1 MPSEGMLP
9 SLLVYGL
16 INSVTLA
23 LTALGFSLTY
33 GISRVANF
41 AHGAFYVL
49 AGFAAWFFIN
59 RLHLNYYFAALLAII
74 FISCVGASI
83 YRLALIRVRGMPLLE
98 IIVTFALGTAVLE
111 ALRFFGF
118 LGSNYSLP
126 PLFRGSVNLLS
137 VPVDGQRIALVV
149 IGGTLVFVLWLLT
162 HHTRLGL
169 ALRAMAQ
176 DEQAAMMLGIDSDL
190 MATLSLAL
198 GAALVGLA
206 AILLLPLSF
215 IATES
220 GANILVSA
228 IAVCIL
234 GGIESPAGVIV
245 ASLLLGYVQIVTV
258 AYLGPHYQMIVA
270 LSAILVTLILKPSGL
285 FGKQKE
291 LEERV

>member
-1 MPSEGMLP
+1 MLA

-33 GISRVANF
+33 GISRIANF
-41 AHGAFYVL
+41 AHGALYVL
-49 AGFAAWFFIN
+49 AGFAAWFLLN
-59 RLHLNYYFAALLAII
+59 RLHFNYYLALLAAII
-74 FISCVGASI
+74 LVSLAGAVI
-83 YRLALIRVRGMPLLE
+83 YRFALIRVRGMPLLE
-98 IIVTFALGTAVLE
+98 IIVTFALGTAALE

-126 PLFRGSVNLLS
+126 PLFQGSVS
-137 VPVDGQRIALVV
+137 FVGVPVDAQRMAVV
-149 IGGTLVFVLWLLT
+149 AIGGVLVFLLWLFT
-162 HHTRLGL
+162 HHTRIGL
-169 ALRAMAQ
+169 AFRAMAQ
-176 DEQAAMMLGIDSDL
+176 DEQAAMMLGIDSDH

-206 AILLLPLSF
+206 AVVVLPLGF

-220 GANILVSA
+220 GTAILVSA

-234 GGIESPAGVIV
+234 GGLESTAGVIV
-245 ASLLLGYVQIVTV
+245 ASLLIGYAQIFTV

-270 LSAILVTLILKPSGL
+270 LFAILVTLILKPSGL
-285 FGKQKE
+285 LGKQKE

>member
-1 MPSEGMLP
+1 MLP
-9 SLLVYGL
+9 SLLIYGL

-41 AHGAFYVL
+41 AHGALYVL
-49 AGFAAWFFIN
+49 AGFSAWVFIN
-59 RLHLNYYFAALLAII
+59 RFRLNYYVAAVLAII
-74 FISCVGASI
+74 LIGFIGAAI

-98 IIVTFALGTAVLE
+98 IIVTFALGTAALE

-126 PLFRGSVNLLS
+126 PLFRGSVNLLG
-137 VPVDGQRIALVV
+137 VPVDMQRIALVV
-149 IGGTLVFVLWLLT
+149 IGGTLVFLLWFVT
-162 HHTRLGL
+162 HHTRIGL
-169 ALRAMAQ
+169 AFRAMAQ
-176 DEQAAMMLGIDSDL
+176 DEQAAMMLGIDSDV
-190 MATLSLAL
+190 MATLSLGL

-206 AILLLPLSF
+206 AIVLLPLSF

-220 GANILVSA
+220 GANILISA

-234 GGIESPAGVIV
+234 GGLESPAGVIV
-245 ASLLLGYVQIVTV
+245 ASLIIGYAQIITV

-270 LSAILVTLILKPSGL
+270 LFAILMTLILKPSGL
-285 FGKQKE
+285 FGERKE

>member
-1 MPSEGMLP
+1 MLP

-41 AHGAFYVL
+41 AHGALYVL
-49 AGFAAWFFIN
+49 AGFAAWFFLY
-59 RLHLNYYFAALLAII
+59 RLHLNYFVAVLLAIALI
-74 FISCVGASI
+74 ALVGAAL
-83 YRLALIRVRGMPLLE
+83 YRLVLIRVRGMPLLE
-98 IIVTFALGTAVLE
+98 IIVTFALGTAALE

-126 PLFRGSVNLLS
+126 PLFHGSVNLLG
-137 VPVDGQRIALVV
+137 VPVDLQRIAVVVVGGALV
-149 IGGTLVFVLWLLT
+149 LFLWIFT
-162 HHTRLGL
+162 HHTRIGL
-169 ALRAMAQ
+169 AFRAMAQ
-176 DEQAAMMLGIDSDL
+176 DEQAAMMLGIDSDV
-190 MATLSLAL
+190 MATLSLAF

-206 AILLLPLSF
+206 AVVVLPLGY

-220 GANILVSA
+220 GSNILVSS

-234 GGIESPAGVIV
+234 GGLESTVGVIV
-245 ASLLLGYVQIVTV
+245 ASLLIGYAQILTV

-270 LSAILVTLILKPSGL
+270 LLAILITLILKPSGL

>member
-1 MPSEGMLP
+1 MLP
-9 SLLVYGL
+9 SLLIYGL
-16 INSVTLA
+16 INSATLA

-41 AHGAFYVL
+41 AHGALYVL
-49 AGFAAWFFIN
+49 AGFSAWVFLN
-59 RLHLNYYFAALLAII
+59 RFGMNYAVAVFLAILLI
-74 FISCVGASI
+74 TLIGAAI

-137 VPVDGQRIALVV
+137 VPVDAQRIALVIV
-149 IGGTLVFVLWLLT
+149 GGLLVFILWLLT
-162 HHTRLGL
+162 RHTRIGL
-169 ALRAMAQ
+169 AFRAMAQ

-190 MATLSLAL
+190 MATLSLGL
-198 GAALVGLA
+198 GAALVGVA
-206 AILLLPLSF
+206 AIVLLPLSF

-220 GANILVSA
+220 GANILISA

-234 GGIESPAGVIV
+234 GGLDSTAGVIV
-245 ASLLLGYVQIVTV
+245 GSLLIGYAQIIT
-258 AYLGPHYQMIVA
+258 ATYLGAHYQMIVA
-270 LSAILVTLILKPSGL
+270 LAAILITLILKPSGL

>member
-1 MPSEGMLP
+1 MLP
-9 SLLVYGL
+9 SILVYGL

-23 LTALGFSLTY
+23 LIAFGFSLTY

-41 AHGAFYVL
+41 SHGALYVL
-49 AGFAAWFFIN
+49 AGFLAWLFLN
-59 RLHLNYYFAALLAII
+59 RLHLNYTIASLLAIML
-74 FISCVGASI
+74 ISLIGAAI

-98 IIVTFALGTAVLE
+98 IIVTFALGTAALE
-111 ALRFFGF
+111 TLRFFGF

-126 PLFRGSVNLLS
+126 PLLTGSVNLLG
-137 VPVDGQRIALVV
+137 VPVDSQRIAVVV
-149 IGGTLVFVLWLLT
+149 IGGALVFILWFLT
-162 HHTRLGL
+162 HHTRIGL
-169 ALRAMAQ
+169 AFRAMAQ

-190 MATLSLAL
+190 MAALSLAL
-198 GAALVGLA
+198 GAALAGLA
-206 AILLLPLSF
+206 AIVLLPLSF

-234 GGIESPAGVIV
+234 GGLESSAGVIV
-245 ASLLLGYVQIVTV
+245 ASLLIGYAQIFTV

-270 LSAILVTLILKPSGL
+270 LFAILLTLIVKPSGL

>member
-1 MPSEGMLP
+1 MLP

-23 LTALGFSLTY
+23 LIAFGFSLTY

-41 AHGAFYVL
+41 SHGALYVL
-49 AGFAAWFFIN
+49 AGFIAWFFLN
-59 RLHLNYYFAALLAII
+59 RLHLNYTLALLLAIMLI
-74 FISCVGASI
+74 GLIGAAI
-83 YRLALIRVRGMPLLE
+83 YRLVLIRVRGMPLLE
-98 IIVTFALGTAVLE
+98 MIVTFALGTAALE
-111 ALRFFGF
+111 TLRFFGF

-126 PLFRGSVNLLS
+126 PLLTGSVNLLG
-137 VPVDGQRIALVV
+137 VPVDSQRLVVVIVGGALVL
-149 IGGTLVFVLWLLT
+149 ILWLLT
-162 HHTRLGL
+162 HHTRIGL
-169 ALRAMAQ
+169 AFRAMAQ

-190 MATLSLAL
+190 MAMLSLGL
-198 GAALVGLA
+198 GAALAGLA
-206 AILLLPLSF
+206 AIVLLPLSF

-234 GGIESPAGVIV
+234 GGLESSAGVIV
-245 ASLLLGYVQIVTV
+245 ASLLIGYAQIFTV

-270 LSAILVTLILKPSGL
+270 LFAILLTLILKPSGL

>member
-1 MPSEGMLP
+1 MVA

-23 LTALGFSLTY
+23 LAALGFSLTY

-41 AHGAFYVL
+41 AHGALYVL
-49 AGFAAWFFIN
+49 AGFSAWFLLN
-59 RLHLNYYFAALLAII
+59 RLNLNYAAAAII
-74 FISCVGASI
+74 AIILISLVGASI
-83 YRLALIRVRGMPLLE
+83 YRFALIRVRGMPLLE
-98 IIVTFALGTAVLE
+98 IIVTFALGSATLE

-126 PLFRGSVNLLS
+126 PFFRGSVNLLG
-137 VPVDGQRIALVV
+137 VPVDAQRVALVI
-149 IGGTLVFVLWLLT
+149 IGAALVFLLWVVT
-162 HHTRLGL
+162 HHTRIGL
-169 ALRAMAQ
+169 AFRAMAQ
-176 DEQAAMMLGIDSDL
+176 DEQAAMMLGIDSDR
-190 MATLSLAL
+190 MATLSLAA

-206 AILLLPLSF
+206 AIVLLPLSF

-234 GGIESPAGVIV
+234 GGLESTAGVIM
-245 ASLLLGYVQIVTV
+245 ASLLIGYAQIVTV
-258 AYLGPHYQMIVA
+258 AYVGPHYQMIVA
-270 LSAILVTLILKPSGL
+270 LFAILVTLILKPSGL

>member
-1 MPSEGMLP
+1 MLP

-41 AHGAFYVL
+41 AHGALYVL
-49 AGFAAWFFIN
+49 AGFAAWAFLN
-59 RLHLNYYFAALLAII
+59 RFHVNYLAAAVASVIVTAAL
-74 FISCVGASI
+74 GAAI

-98 IIVTFALGTAVLE
+98 IIVTFALGTAALE

-126 PLFRGSVNLLS
+126 PLFRGSVNLLG
-137 VPVDGQRIALVV
+137 VPVDAQRIAVV
-149 IGGTLVFVLWLLT
+149 GVGGTLLLVLWLLT
-162 HHTRLGL
+162 HHTRMGL
-169 ALRAMAQ
+169 AFRAMAQ
-176 DEQAAMMLGIDSDL
+176 DEQAAMMLGIDSDW

-198 GAALVGLA
+198 GAALVAVA
-206 AILLLPLSF
+206 AIVLLPLSF

-234 GGIESPAGVIV
+234 GGLESTVGVIV
-245 ASLLLGYVQIVTV
+245 ASLLIGYAQIVTV
-258 AYLGPHYQMIVA
+258 TYLGPHYQMIVA
-270 LSAILVTLILKPSGL
+270 LLAILVTLIVRPSGL